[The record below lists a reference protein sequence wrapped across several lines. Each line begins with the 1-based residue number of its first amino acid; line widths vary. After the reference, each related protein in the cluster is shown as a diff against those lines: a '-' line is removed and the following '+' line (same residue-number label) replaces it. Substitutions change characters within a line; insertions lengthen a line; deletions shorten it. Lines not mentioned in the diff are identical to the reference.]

1 MDPYNYLCRKTNYDY
16 AAEGSANGCVGASA
30 ELPAAD

>member
-16 AAEGSANGCVGASA
+16 AVSYAQMRGRISRTSSR
-30 ELPAAD
+30 